1 MRIRLLAAA
10 VTAAALAACGSSGS
24 GPVPP
29 ARGAAAEPLARFAPP
44 RAAAD
49 AANVR
54 AAQAANDLV
63 YGGGPVQTNPKVYV
77 VFWGS
82 AWNTAGGDPGGVK
95 TDLVN
100 FYTAIAGSKWL
111 ATVTQYTQ
119 GNGQH
124 VGVTAYAGSYV
135 DTTSA
140 PPLHPTQSQMAA
152 EAGKAAIHFGGTP
165 SIHVGN
171 YVVALPHGISPAG
184 FGTQF
189 CAYHSTTSASGATI
203 AWTALPYVPDAG
215 TACGAG
221 AVNAPGTLDGVSLI
235 GGAQQADVEVSPDG
249 TTGWLDAT
257 GAEISA
263 KCAWTNLIDN
273 PAAGGFPTQ
282 PLWSNATG
290 SCVQSYP

>member
-1 MRIRLLAAA
+1 MRIRSLAAA
-10 VTAAALAACGSSGS
+10 VAAAALAACGSSGS

-29 ARGAAAEPLARFAPP
+29 ANDSAR
-44 RAAAD
+44 
-49 AANVR
+49 ANGR
-54 AAQAANDLV
+54 AAQAANGLI
-63 YGGGPVQTNPKVYV
+63 YGGGPVQTSPKIYV

-82 AWNTAGGDPGGVK
+82 AWNGSGGDPNGVK
-95 TDLVN
+95 ADLVN

-119 GNGQH
+119 SNGQH

-135 DTTSA
+135 DTTST
-140 PPLHPTQSQMAA
+140 PPAHPTQAQLAA
-152 EAGKAAIHFGGTP
+152 EAAKAAAHFGGTP
-165 SIHVGN
+165 SISVGN
-171 YVVALPHGISPAG
+171 YVVALPHGISPSG

-189 CAYHSTTSASGATI
+189 CAYHATTAASGATI
-203 AWTALPYVPDAG
+203 AWTALPYMPDAG
-215 TACGAG
+215 SACGAG
-221 AVNAPGTLDGVSLI
+221 AVNSPGTLDGVSI
-235 GGAQQADVEVSPDG
+235 ISGGQQADVEVNPAGS
-249 TTGWLDAT
+249 GWRDST

-290 SCVQSYP
+290 RCVQSYP

>member
-1 MRIRLLAAA
+1 MRIRSLAAA
-10 VTAAALAACGSSGS
+10 VAAAALAACGPSGS

-29 ARGAAAEPLARFAPP
+29 ANDSAR
-44 RAAAD
+44 
-49 AANVR
+49 ANGR
-54 AAQAANDLV
+54 AAQGANGLI
-63 YGGGPVQTNPKVYV
+63 YGGGPVQTSPKIYV

-82 AWNTAGGDPGGVK
+82 AWNGGGGDPNGVK
-95 TDLVN
+95 ADLVN

-119 GNGQH
+119 SNGQH

-135 DTTSA
+135 DTTST
-140 PPLHPTQSQMAA
+140 PPAHPTQAQMAA
-152 EAGKAAIHFGGTP
+152 EARKAAAHFGGTP
-165 SIHVGN
+165 SINVGN
-171 YVVALPHGISPAG
+171 YVVALPHGVSPSG

-189 CAYHSTTSASGATI
+189 CAYHSTTSTSGGII
-203 AWTALPYVPDAG
+203 AWTALPYMPDAG
-215 TACGAG
+215 SACGAG
-221 AVNAPGTLDGVSLI
+221 AVNSPGTLDGVSI
-235 GGAQQADVEVSPDG
+235 VSGGQQADVEVNPDG
-249 TTGWLDAT
+249 STGWRDST

-290 SCVQSYP
+290 RCVQSYP